1 MGLRKNTL
9 VLTTFLFHCSNITD
23 WTSGLTSI
31 YYAEDVS
38 SIPGAVFYLP
48 PYKMLVCVRVHL
60 NNRSFGISRSYPVKN
75 LLRSDINTTREY
87 LVHTFRIHW
96 VFIAQ
101 NVQYFDRSTRA
112 LWMDNGQ
119 F

>member
-1 MGLRKNTL
+1 
-9 VLTTFLFHCSNITD
+9 
-23 WTSGLTSI
+23 
-31 YYAEDVS
+31 
-38 SIPGAVFYLP
+38 
-48 PYKMLVCVRVHL
+48 MLVCVRVHL

-87 LVHTFRIHW
+87 LVHTFTYIRLWILVVLLILNGYLCAELWFAGFALSVNIDHGTNFFYVDRIHW

>member
-1 MGLRKNTL
+1 MPSHGLPDL
-9 VLTTFLFHCSNITD
+9 ICPINIDHGTNF
-23 WTSGLTSI
+23 
-31 YYAEDVS
+31 
-38 SIPGAVFYLP
+38 FY
-48 PYKMLVCVRVHL
+48 V
-60 NNRSFGISRSYPVKN
+60 
-75 LLRSDINTTREY
+75 D
-87 LVHTFRIHW
+87 RIHW